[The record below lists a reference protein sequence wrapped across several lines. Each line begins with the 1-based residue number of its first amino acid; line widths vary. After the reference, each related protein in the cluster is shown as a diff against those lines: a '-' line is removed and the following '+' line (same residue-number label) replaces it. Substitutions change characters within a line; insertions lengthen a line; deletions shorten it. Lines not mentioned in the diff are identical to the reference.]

1 MKSTVLCSLALAVFA
16 ISAEIQA
23 AASDWLSAPRPKFPP
38 GVLRK
43 FSEGSVKLRLLI
55 GKDGSVTTAAVLKGS
70 GDPSLDEAARNAVS
84 RWKMKPSAIKP
95 SDLTKG
101 RVEVIDFKQEAA
113 LAAVYPDRKASFDSW
128 EHTEQWMY
136 APFPSYPLSER
147 RLRHTGTVL
156 LFGRILNDGRVSD
169 VTALQSSGYPE
180 LDKCAVAAVRLW
192 RAHKE
197 YAGLKFKQ
205 PIRFRLGY

>member
-1 MKSTVLCSLALAVFA
+1 MRSPFLFCVFA
-16 ISAEIQA
+16 LPVLIHLDAQA
-23 AASDWLSAPRPKFPP
+23 APSDWLSAPKPKFPP
-38 GVLRK
+38 GALQK

-55 GKDGSVTTAAVLKGS
+55 GKDGSVITAAVLKGS
-70 GDPSLDEAARNAVS
+70 RDPSLDEAARNAVS

-101 RVEVIDFKQEAA
+101 RVEVIDFRQEAA
-113 LAAVYPDRKASFDSW
+113 RAAVYPDRKASFDSW

-147 RLRHTGTVL
+147 RLGHTGTVL
-156 LFGRILNDGRVSD
+156 LFGRILNDGRVGG
-169 VTALQSSGYPE
+169 VTVLQSSGHAE
-180 LDKCAVAAVRLW
+180 LDKCGVAAVRLW